1 MVKIDIDGEKMKEIV
16 INDGKDI
23 LHLELIEALGL
34 LTAETVSNGYEI
46 GEMKLDPINTNLG
59 EFKYTLLCEKV
70 TDDVSLLD
78 KIKRWF
84 K

>member
-1 MVKIDIDGEKMKEIV
+1 MKEIV
-16 INDGKDI
+16 VNDSKDI

-46 GEMKLDPINTNLG
+46 GEMRLDPINTNFG
-59 EFKYTLLCEKV
+59 EFKYSLLCEKV

-78 KIKRWF
+78 KKGGLNE
-84 K
+84 

>member
-1 MVKIDIDGEKMKEIV
+1 MKEIV

-34 LTAETVSNGYEI
+34 LTAETVSNDCEV
-46 GEMKLDPINTNLG
+46 GEMIITKIGSNHGN
-59 EFKYTLLCEKV
+59 FKYTIKCERIE
-70 TDDVSLLD
+70 TDDVSLFD
-78 KIKRWF
+78 KVKRWF